1 MSTTKQAAAA
11 KKTSA
16 KAGAP
21 RTRRSERKVTAS
33 ATAKPVEQSS
43 KREQHS
49 ASGQTASEQTASE
62 QTAVA
67 APAKPSVLAK
77 RDGVMTEMSEA
88 WYQMA
93 RGGQTA
99 SLDALRKFVDVV
111 VPLQG
116 GDESRRRKLINGAFD
131 LADRAGA
138 AQLGLARGALQNSVL
153 VYVDVGVD
161 VDVNVDTDVDAFTG
175 VDVGVDV
182 NVPTDVG
189 AFKHA
194 SQF

>member
-49 ASGQTASEQTASE
+49 ASGQTASG

-116 GDESRRRKLINGAFD
+116 GDDSRRRKLINGAFD

>member
-49 ASGQTASEQTASE
+49 ASGQTA
-62 QTAVA
+62 VA
-67 APAKPSVLAK
+67 APAKPSVLTK